1 MESAVGD
8 ITSFLQRSSEVL
20 KVKAETVQDNAERTK
35 KVHQTH
41 VNGTHIVQINYVD
54 SDSYRYCLV
63 LNVRLCKKTGK
74 LLVRIPCQSTAIT
87 DLPAIM
93 KGLTEANLQDVNPRS
108 RDLDLTIAK
117 LNVSKGKLSLDH
129 QYSVWGEAIPKVK

>member
-1 MESAVGD
+1 MAGAVGD

-54 SDSYRYCLV
+54 NDSYRYCLV
-63 LNVRLCKKTGK
+63 LNVRLCQKTGK

-87 DLPAIM
+87 DLPTIM
-93 KGLTEANLQDVNPRS
+93 KGLTDANLQTVNPRS
-108 RDLDLTIAK
+108 KDLDLLIAK
-117 LNVSKGKLSLDH
+117 LNLSKGRLGLDH
-129 QYSVWGEAIPKVK
+129 QYGVWGEDIPKVK